1 MVEVSGYR
9 LNKNDSKGGDKVPKK
24 VAAGAEAMTV
34 AEMKDEVSENVRE
47 MFAAAKQVL
56 KQEFN
61 AYSFGL
67 YINEK
72 Q

>member
-9 LNKNDSKGGDKVPKK
+9 FNKNEQVKDKVPKK
-24 VAAGAEAMTV
+24 IAAGAESMTV
-34 AEMKDEVSENVRE
+34 AEMKDEVSENIRE
-47 MFAAAKQVL
+47 LFSSAKQIL

-72 Q
+72 